1 MSTLAALLQA
11 MRLKQWSKNFFVFAG
26 LIFSGQ
32 IANRDAAI
40 ISVEAFICFC
50 LVSSSIYLINDVADI
65 KRDRQHPKKRN
76 RPIASGRLPVS
87 TAVAAFIALA
97 IIGSGFS
104 FYIEPGF
111 GFICFGY
118 WLLMVFYTF
127 VLKHEVILD
136 VFVIAAGFVL
146 RALGGAVAISVP
158 ISSWL
163 IVCTS
168 LLSLFLALCKRRA
181 EITSL
186 DNGGADHREAL
197 KEYSEEYI
205 DQMISVVTS
214 ATVVSYTFYAFQSD
228 TAKDQHSLILTVPFV
243 LYGIFR
249 YLYLVYKKDQGGS
262 PEQMILEDKPLFFN
276 MLLWAALSALLLWR
290 P

>member
-32 IANRDAAI
+32 IANRDAVI
-40 ISVEAFICFC
+40 TSVEAFICFC

-76 RPIASGRLPVS
+76 RPIASGRLPIS
-87 TAVAAFIALA
+87 TAIAAFIALA

-104 FYIEPGF
+104 FYIEPTF

-214 ATVVSYTFYAFQSD
+214 ATVVSYTLYAFQSD
-228 TAKDQHSLILTVPFV
+228 TAKDQDSLILTVPFV

-249 YLYLVYKKDQGGS
+249 YLYLVYKKEQGGS
-262 PEQMILEDKPLFFN
+262 PEQMILEDKPLFLN